1 MGFVVCKRMKII
13 VERIEDPET
22 AAAQDRARVGKQ
34 MRPSGEK
41 RGRSWS
47 GISLLIAMMAAV
59 FFLDAALSLREL
71 WFHDALLTQMGPWP
85 VLPSL
90 LIFPGH
96 GVLPHL
102 PFQYATAPPPLL
114 EGWFDISATFVG
126 FLAVFVVYLLALR
139 RLPGSISWRFIQ
151 RSTLLIGCLYILFPV
166 VTSPDLFSYIAYARM
181 AVLHNLN
188 PLTTIPTAIQSD
200 PVYKYVFWVDQPSAY
215 GPTWAI
221 VTSFLQGLLV
231 VFRNTYV
238 MPMVLALRITG
249 LVMQLIST
257 RLIWLISGQFQQLNG
272 KPALATRKRI
282 RATLAFAWN
291 PLLLLEAC
299 VNAHNDAMLVVF
311 VLLMIWV
318 LAKDKLRKM
327 QVDTGDKG
335 NIESDGYL
343 SVETRAALAPPPILT
358 TTPAPTFVLQEI
370 FHRGG
375 WDRWWGRLR
384 RPFSYAYDLFIGL
397 KYFLRIKVV
406 PSIEQLA
413 RSRLAPFLD
422 WVIRPFKRII
432 ERIPP
437 DMRAPVA
444 AACLLALGTCLK
456 INIVLLLPGLLCYI
470 WMQAPRHRKLRQA
483 GVAAASYIAVVMLLY
498 APFWDG
504 GAIFNVFF
512 VNPATYRTINSFA
525 DFFAH
530 SYNTIAG
537 LFGDLSGTPVGSPAE
552 HFMHTFSTG
561 IFVLLYLVMLWRM
574 IRAPWK
580 LQSLRGMIFWMAV
593 AWIVYCAIGSPWF
606 WPWYLATFFGL
617 YALVEASD
625 AEAPGEDK
633 KPREMFPW
641 RLWFMRTPWAARLFA
656 FSMLTLYCLIT
667 GPSRVFVHGLP
678 GFQWSDFAGAWAWL
692 LPLVGSAIL
701 MKYLPR
707 KAHATRRRR
716 RFITIKRESGED
728 FLTEQ

>member
-1 MGFVVCKRMKII
+1 MDAIYRVSTGAVGFHKRHTTFRYFVGFVVCKRMKII
-13 VERIEDPET
+13 IERIEDRDIAT
-22 AAAQDRARVGKQ
+22 AQDMARVGKQ
-34 MRPSGEK
+34 VRPSGEK
-41 RGRSWS
+41 RGRSLP
-47 GISLLIAMMAAV
+47 GVSLLIAMVAAV
-59 FFLDAALSLREL
+59 LFLDAALPLREL
-71 WFHDALLTQMGPWP
+71 WFHDALLTQMGAWP

-90 LIFPGH
+90 LIFPGRAL
-96 GVLPHL
+96 LPHL
-102 PFQYATAPPPLL
+102 PFQYATAPPALL
-114 EGWFDISATFVG
+114 DGWIDISAAFVA

-139 RLPGSISWRFIQ
+139 RLPGSISWRFIK
-151 RSTLLIGCLYILFPV
+151 RSTLLIGCLYVLIPV

-188 PLTTIPTAIQSD
+188 PLTTIPTAIQTD
-200 PVYKYVFWVDQPSAY
+200 PVYKYIFWVDQPSAY

-231 VFRNTYV
+231 VFRNTYI
-238 MPMVLALRITG
+238 MPMVLALRIAG
-249 LVMQLIST
+249 LVMHLIST
-257 RLIWLISGQFQQLNG
+257 RLVWLISGQFQQLNG
-272 KPALATRKRI
+272 KPALATRTRI

-318 LAKDKLRKM
+318 LAKDRLRKM
-327 QVDTGDKG
+327 QADTGEKG
-335 NIESDGYL
+335 AI
-343 SVETRAALAPPPILT
+343 
-358 TTPAPTFVLQEI
+358 LQEVS
-370 FHRGG
+370 RRGGGG
-375 WDRWWGRLR
+375 WDGWWGRLR
-384 RPFSYAYDLFIGL
+384 RPLSLADALFTDLT
-397 KYFLRIKVV
+397 
-406 PSIEQLA
+406 
-413 RSRLAPFLD
+413 RSLNVKLAPSLE
-422 WVIRPFKRII
+422 WSMRPLKRVI

-437 DMRAPVA
+437 DLRAPVA

-470 WMQAPRHRKLRQA
+470 WMQAPAHRRVKQA
-483 GVAAASYIAVVMLLY
+483 GATLVSYGAVILLLY

-504 GAIFNVFF
+504 GAIFNVFR
-512 VNPATYRTINSFA
+512 VNPATYRTINTFA
-525 DFFAH
+525 DFLVHA
-530 SYNTIAG
+530 YNTIAG
-537 LFGDLSGTPVGSPAE
+537 LFGNLSGSPVGSPAE

-580 LQSLRGMIFWMAV
+580 IESLRGLVYWMAV
-593 AWIVYCAIGSPWF
+593 VWIVYCAIGSPWF

-617 YALVEASD
+617 FALVEASD
-625 AEAPGEDK
+625 AETPGEDK

-641 RLWFMRTPWAARLFA
+641 RLWIMRTPWAARLFV

-667 GPSRVFVHGLP
+667 GPSRVFVQGLP
-678 GFQWSDFAGAWAWL
+678 GFQWADFAGAWAWL
-692 LPLVGSAIL
+692 LPLIGSALL
-701 MKYLPR
+701 MKYLPH
-707 KAHATRRRR
+707 KAPTKRRRR